1 MNLKLSITLLV
12 CVLFTATSFAQV
24 LGNKNNNNLGDW
36 RLIGTVTASNKA
48 DHDVISFNAKKD
60 DFHALKFKVT
70 NSAVNID
77 RMVVTYD
84 NGEPDRIDVKQEIKE
99 GGESRVLDLKG
110 GKRSLRKI
118 EFWYDSKG
126 FMNGKADV
134 TVFGRK

>member
-1 MNLKLSITLLV
+1 MRLKLSITMLV
-12 CVLFTATSFAQV
+12 CVMYASMSMAQH
-24 LGNKNNNNLGDW
+24 LPGNGNNLGDW
-36 RLIGTVTASNKA
+36 RLIGTVTADNKA
-48 DHDVISFNAKKD
+48 DHDVISFTAKKD

-84 NGEPDRIDVKQEIKE
+84 NGEPDRIEVREEIKE

-126 FMNGKADV
+126 FMNGKANV

>member
-1 MNLKLSITLLV
+1 MRLKLSFTMLMCI
-12 CVLFTATSFAQV
+12 LFTAMSFAQI
-24 LGNKNNNNLGDW
+24 LGNNKNNNNNLGDW
-36 RLIGTVTASNKA
+36 RLIGTVTATNKA

-60 DFHALKFKVT
+60 DFRALKFKVT

-110 GKRSLRKI
+110 RQTKPS
-118 EFWYDSKG
+118 E
-126 FMNGKADV
+126 N
-134 TVFGRK
+134 